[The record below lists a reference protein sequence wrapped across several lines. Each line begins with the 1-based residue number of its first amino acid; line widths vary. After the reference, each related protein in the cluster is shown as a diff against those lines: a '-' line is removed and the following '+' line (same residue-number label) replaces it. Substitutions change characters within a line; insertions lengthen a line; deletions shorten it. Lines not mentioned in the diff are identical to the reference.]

1 MQAPAFAIH
10 LRKLHPAGFR
20 DPQTVPRQ
28 EQDQA
33 AVAGFV
39 PCLFDGGPQ
48 PVHFQAGEVFAFIH
62 AGFSVGAEIGLEFV
76 RTLYVLSKYYETE
89 HYEGQS

>member
-1 MQAPAFAIH
+1 
-10 LRKLHPAGFR
+10 
-20 DPQTVPRQ
+20 
-28 EQDQA
+28 
-33 AVAGFV
+33 V

-76 RTLYVLSKYYETE
+76 RTLCV
-89 HYEGQS
+89 